1 MTMLSLPDNWEF
13 SGRGLAA
20 ILPDGRDKVFSSLRR
35 LEEHGYLQRNKI
47 TLKGKVVDYEYE
59 FCDCPIFPKRE
70 TVTKKQ
76 KRKQTNGCSTPAARA
91 EDKSIQQPLP
101 ENPDTEKPNTN
112 KYTKQSDNNLTKKT
126 ETPRG
131 APNKSEN
138 SENAAILIPY
148 IPEPT
153 TSEIAAIKTIHE
165 LRAVVKSRVLMY
177 DFCVNRL
184 SVAQSDLDY
193 VVDVIVEMLY
203 TGKRQWIGGR
213 YVGIKKI
220 RACMCKLS
228 AEKVAYILQNISNN
242 SKGIRNYKQYLKAAL
257 LSDT

>member
-1 MTMLSLPDNWEF
+1 
-13 SGRGLAA
+13 
-20 ILPDGRDKVFSSLRR
+20 
-35 LEEHGYLQRNKI
+35 
-47 TLKGKVVDYEYE
+47 
-59 FCDCPIFPKRE
+59 
-70 TVTKKQ
+70 
-76 KRKQTNGCSTPAARA
+76 
-91 EDKSIQQPLP
+91 
-101 ENPDTEKPNTN
+101 
-112 KYTKQSDNNLTKKT
+112 
-126 ETPRG
+126 
-131 APNKSEN
+131 
-138 SENAAILIPY
+138 
-148 IPEPT
+148 
-153 TSEIAAIKTIHE
+153 
-165 LRAVVKSRVLMY
+165 MY